1 MSFLTDIWRQLVRRR
16 LWPVAL
22 LLVAAIAAIPVL
34 LAKDPEVT
42 PTAAPPAAPAVA
54 ASELA
59 EAPIV
64 TVADGSTRQPGRTV
78 LGKPRDIFASTA
90 KKPKTPK
97 ADEKPDADNPAQTD
111 KPDTDKGADAP
122 ASGGATPAP
131 AAPPAPPAPPAPKPK
146 TYPRYALK
154 VRFSSGGQAVK
165 GYLPVRA
172 ALPSTDNPLI
182 IYLGLLDDHKTA
194 VFMLDSTIEAIGD
207 GECNPTPENC
217 ETVRMREGDTMFFDV
232 IGEDGTA
239 VGQQFQIDLL
249 DINKKQTTDA
259 AKSARSARLAKV
271 ASASSVRGVA
281 TGLGRDSLRRLG
293 VVGRT
298 G

>member
-1 MSFLTDIWRQLVRRR
+1 MSPLTDIWRQLVRRR

-97 ADEKPDADNPAQTD
+97 ADEK
-111 KPDTDKGADAP
+111 

-131 AAPPAPPAPPAPKPK
+131 AAPPAPPAAPAPKPK
-146 TYPRYALK
+146 TYPLYSLK